1 MGRDDA
7 ESGLVQL
14 SAFCTPIGWIGLVGL
29 RQTLVLVSIGHKT
42 KDGLM
47 KRVAERLSQQTG
59 ARPGAVADWNPELRD
74 RIERYC
80 EGEIVDFSDVTIP
93 LSDHTLF
100 AQAVLRAVRGVRY
113 GQTRTYGQIATK
125 VAAPR
130 AARAVGR
137 VLAANRFPLIVP
149 CHRVVAATG
158 RLGGF
163 SAPRGIELKRQ
174 LLQMTEEAGLKSTV
188 TCVGWPES
196 DEVRNLLGKAWAA
209 LWPSDDNLI
218 NRAKCSAKLAELAS
232 LGIPTVA
239 ENVGE
244 NRLYVPSELL
254 VESGDVEGFVKRAVE
269 LVQNKAF
276 RRKMSR
282 KAREKVVPHL
292 LWANLVEAVVEFYH
306 AVGKWGAGPRSSLS
320 KQGDE
325 R

>member
-1 MGRDDA
+1 MSAKDSHRRGVQIVESSTQTGRVSIMSAVPGPGACPLPAALGSPVILPRLCSPVKVCDSDFRSGPMGRDDA

-174 LLQMTEEAGLKSTV
+174 LLQMEAAHPAGT
-188 TCVGWPES
+188 
-196 DEVRNLLGKAWAA
+196 AA
-209 LWPSDDNLI
+209 GRS
-218 NRAKCSAKLAELAS
+218 R
-232 LGIPTVA
+232 
-239 ENVGE
+239 
-244 NRLYVPSELL
+244 
-254 VESGDVEGFVKRAVE
+254 SGPA
-269 LVQNKAF
+269 
-276 RRKMSR
+276 
-282 KAREKVVPHL
+282 PH
-292 LWANLVEAVVEFYH
+292 
-306 AVGKWGAGPRSSLS
+306 
-320 KQGDE
+320 
-325 R
+325 